1 MSSVPEVL
9 TALASLGVSTL
20 PSTVQVING
29 DSGSVTTTRGRML
42 LVGDEEFEIEEE
54 FDSLGG
60 VTTTEHYAV
69 PCAVISDV
77 PTTDQSVADAQA
89 WADYEAMK
97 AAVISDPS
105 LGLSA
110 SFSLQAAIVGRQR
123 FRRLADPEGKHTLVR
138 FFVDVFATSN

>member
-1 MSSVPEVL
+1 MSTVPEVL

-20 PSTVQVING
+20 PNSQVING
-29 DSGSVTTTRGRML
+29 DQASVGVTRGRML
-42 LVGDEEFEIEEE
+42 LIGDEEFEIEEE

-77 PTTDQSVADAQA
+77 PGADQTVADVQA

-97 AAVISDPS
+97 AAVIGNPS
-105 LGLSA
+105 LGLSG
-110 SFSLQAAIVGRQR
+110 SFSLRAAVVGMQR
-123 FRRLADPEGKHTLVR
+123 FRRLSDSEGRHSLVR
-138 FFVDVFATSN
+138 FFVDVFAASN